1 MVPKGRNIVSS
12 TVNGVKKDP
21 FLESFMQN
29 YTIKTLQNSTI
40 NSLIADKQEKL
51 LTKKSKPTKQVKCAY
66 PFNA

>member
-1 MVPKGRNIVSS
+1 MIPKGRNIVDS
-12 TVNGVKKDP
+12 TVNGVKKDQ

-40 NSLIADKQEKL
+40 NSLIADKQEKSL
-51 LTKKSKPTKQVKCAY
+51 AKKSKPTKKVKCAY